1 MGLIDNIKRIIQGLK
16 KNKEADFISEDG
28 STLIIEEEL
37 TDRQKG
43 FLSIITGYTVAL
55 KLGCHRTT

>member
-16 KNKEADFISEDG
+16 KNKETDFISEED

-37 TDRQKG
+37 TEDESTEDEDQSEGAR
-43 FLSIITGYTVAL
+43 
-55 KLGCHRTT
+55 